1 MSDNILGRVIVG
13 TVLGDAWLEKQKV
26 NARFRFEQS
35 HIRTEFFFF
44 LFEYFA
50 PFCSNSPKLRER
62 LDKRTNK
69 IYKTWHFTTL
79 SLPLF
84 TQYYNL
90 FYIDKKKVVPA
101 NIMDLMDPRLITL
114 LILAII
120 PFNCIINIWEGLLD
134 LFFGFM
140 YAGNLSFSALPIKG
154 FNKDAENTT
163 KFHSKKV
170 YSNADTQKDSIIKE
184 NRKLSGVYRWTN
196 KLNGKSYIGSSTNL
210 GKRFTQYY
218 NYTFISNSRHNM
230 IIYKAI
236 LDHGYSN
243 FTLEILEYCTPSETV
258 KIEQHYLDLFKPKY
272 NILPTAGSSLG
283 YKHTEET
290 LAKFRARILT
300 PEHKAKLK
308 KHLASISASKE
319 HSERS
324 RKRMLKINELKGNPV
339 EVFDV
344 KTNKTSVY
352 TSIRQAAEAI
362 GCVHGTILLADKTLR
377 EKGINRLV
385 KKRYLIKIIKG

>member
-1 MSDNILGRVIVG
+1 
-13 TVLGDAWLEKQKV
+13 
-26 NARFRFEQS
+26 
-35 HIRTEFFFF
+35 
-44 LFEYFA
+44 
-50 PFCSNSPKLRER
+50 
-62 LDKRTNK
+62 
-69 IYKTWHFTTL
+69 
-79 SLPLF
+79 
-84 TQYYNL
+84 
-90 FYIDKKKVVPA
+90 
-101 NIMDLMDPRLITL
+101 MDPSLITL
-114 LILAII
+114 LILVII
-120 PFNCIINIWEGLLD
+120 PFLNIWEDLLD

-140 YAGNLSFSALPIKG
+140 YAGNLSVSALPIKG

-163 KFHSKKV
+163 KYNPEKV

-218 NYTFISNSRHNM
+218 NYTFISNPRHNM
-230 IIYKAI
+230 LIYKAI
-236 LDHGYSN
+236 LYHGYSN
-243 FTLEILEYCTPSETV
+243 FTLEILKYCTPSETV

-283 YKHTEET
+283 HKHTEET

-324 RKRMLKINELKGNPV
+324 RKRMLKINELKGYPV

-362 GCVHGTILLADKTLR
+362 GCVHRTILLADKTLR

-385 KKRYLIKIIKG
+385 KKRYFIKIIKV